1 MSDGGEISTN
11 MVGKLG
17 GILNIKEI
25 SEEDNKR
32 LCRHLA
38 ISMTQ
43 KETGVR
49 SSNTREY

>member
-25 SEEDNKR
+25 SEKDNKR

-38 ISMTQ
+38 LSFKGRG
-43 KETGVR
+43 KEQ
-49 SSNTREY
+49 